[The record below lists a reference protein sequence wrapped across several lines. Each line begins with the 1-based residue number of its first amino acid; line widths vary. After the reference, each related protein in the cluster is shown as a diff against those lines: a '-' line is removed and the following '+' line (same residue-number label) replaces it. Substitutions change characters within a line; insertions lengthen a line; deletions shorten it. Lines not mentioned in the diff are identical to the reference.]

1 MSTLLSEYQLKCV
14 DLVLQAVMARLATSI
29 EAMASNKPSTK
40 RYKEAGVQAL
50 QLSEWGCQLA
60 TLASVR
66 PLCCAVMGMPLEDW
80 KQGNDSPASTS
91 DTAMEAASDA
101 LEPSRNSELEEGADA
116 AECSSIDSPASTSVT
131 AMEEGADA
139 DKCSSID
146 SPASTSDTAMEEG
159 ADADERSSIDSPAST
174 SDTAMAEGADADEC
188 SIVECSG
195 LKAVA
200 LELVRGL
207 PHLDLKG
214 STEKAVALELVRGLP
229 PLDLQGSTEKDC
241 LIRRFLNSLA
251 SIDEGALHACTT
263 LLLLLL
269 YDADFKYECTAQL
282 LDFYGGLMSHIVA
295 IGNPHHP
302 LTSSFDRLT
311 VQLFNFEEVTVKL
324 IKNKK
329 LLEALL
335 GCTAVH
341 LIMQLAE
348 TLPASVTAD
357 QEAENLQGVAHGY
370 RKADAPTY

>member
-50 QLSEWGCQLA
+50 QLSEWVCQLA

-188 SIVECSG
+188 SIVECSC

-229 PLDLQGSTEKDC
+229 PLDLQGSTEK
-241 LIRRFLNSLA
+241 A
-251 SIDEGALHACTT
+251 VALELVRGLPPLDLQGSTE
-263 LLLLLL
+263 
-269 YDADFKYECTAQL
+269 KL
-282 LDFYGGLMSHIVA
+282 LDFYGGLMSHILA
-295 IGNPHHP
+295 NGNPHHP

-335 GCTAVH
+335 GVLLY

-357 QEAENLQGVAHGY
+357 QEAENLQ
-370 RKADAPTY
+370 